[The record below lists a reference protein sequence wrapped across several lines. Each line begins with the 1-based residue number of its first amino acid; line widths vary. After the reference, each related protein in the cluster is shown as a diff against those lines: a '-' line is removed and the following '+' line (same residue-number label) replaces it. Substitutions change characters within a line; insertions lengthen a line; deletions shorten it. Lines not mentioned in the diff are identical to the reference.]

1 MDYELIEA
9 YCNGQLKG
17 NELEAFEKDLENN
30 PELQK
35 EVKFFKENISLL
47 SEGIQN
53 EDKRETLKKSL
64 DEIGGRYFEK
74 PKKNT
79 IIPIKRYIAIAA
91 SIAALFIL
99 GTLLWPSSSM
109 YEQYAMHAPY
119 SFQQK
124 GDSFND
130 LISAAKA
137 FNAKDYK
144 TACSHFE
151 NYLKENA
158 QDKEAYFA
166 LGICHLE
173 MNQEQK
179 ALEIFDSELFKNS
192 VFEGKAQWY
201 KALSYLKMEDYQS
214 CIMVLERIKSDSPYY
229 DKSLSLL
236 KELKQLAL

>member
-17 NELEAFEKDLENN
+17 KEFEAFESDLSDNQ
-30 PELQK
+30 ELQN

-47 SEGIQN
+47 SEGIRN
-53 EDKRETLKKSL
+53 EDGKEVLKKSL

-74 PKKNT
+74 PKTNK
-79 IIPIKRYIAIAA
+79 IIPIRRYIASAA
-91 SIAALFIL
+91 SIAALLIL
-99 GTLLWPSSSM
+99 GILLWPSNSL
-109 YEQYAMHAPY
+109 YEQYAMHTSY

-124 GDSFND
+124 GDSFQD
-130 LISAAKA
+130 LISAGKA
-137 FNAKDYK
+137 FNSKDYE
-144 TACSHFE
+144 TAGIHFE

-158 QDKEAYFA
+158 QDKEANFA

-179 ALEIFDSELFKNS
+179 ALEVFDSELFKNS

-201 KALSYLKMEDYQS
+201 KALSYLKMEDYQN
-214 CIMVLERIKSDSPYY
+214 CRMALEIIKEDSPYY
-229 DKSLSLL
+229 MKSQSLL
-236 KELKQLAL
+236 KELK